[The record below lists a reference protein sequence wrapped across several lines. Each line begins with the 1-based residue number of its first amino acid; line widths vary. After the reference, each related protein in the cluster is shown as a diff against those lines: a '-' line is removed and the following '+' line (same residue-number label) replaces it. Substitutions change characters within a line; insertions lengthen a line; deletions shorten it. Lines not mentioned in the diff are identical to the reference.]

1 MNVPVS
7 IRIASILLWIST
19 LGLGIPCVMAIYN
32 LIHGRGI
39 PYVFGFP
46 AYGGGAFERHG
57 LITSVPMLI
66 GFLVVCLIEGYAGWL
81 LWNGYKAGGIL
92 SLILLIPGA
101 IYWWGFD
108 LPYPPIAAIIRI
120 ILIVIGWSSLYMK

>member
-1 MNVPVS
+1 
-7 IRIASILLWIST
+7 
-19 LGLGIPCVMAIYN
+19 MAIYN
-32 LIHGRGI
+32 LIHGRSI

-57 LITSVPMLI
+57 LVTSVPMLI

-81 LWNGYKAGGIL
+81 LWNGYKAGGVL

-108 LPYPPIAAIIRI
+108 LPYPPIAAIIRT